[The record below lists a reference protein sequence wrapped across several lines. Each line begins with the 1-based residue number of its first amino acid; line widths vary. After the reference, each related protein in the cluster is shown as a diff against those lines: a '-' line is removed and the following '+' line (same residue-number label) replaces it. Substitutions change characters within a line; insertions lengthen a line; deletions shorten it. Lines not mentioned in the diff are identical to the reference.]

1 MTTKISITTAV
12 KILNSNKDFIFYRV
26 ENQRLID
33 FTLTNDISRFR
44 ARYNNQFKIVTDI
57 KKQIKTNLKINLQI
71 SNKSIIFE

>member
-26 ENQRLID
+26 ENDRLID

-44 ARYNNQFKIVTDI
+44 ARYSNKFKIVADI
-57 KKQIKTNLKINLQI
+57 KKQIKTNLKIQL
-71 SNKSIIFE
+71 